1 MRLMLAALLVAL
13 SLRTATAQP
22 ADCPTEP
29 ASRPM
34 MPLALDL
41 QGRPGVPSGTTGQ
54 ALIGV
59 PLTPP
64 GMACREVPRP
74 PSDVLRGE
82 PGDLL
87 RGPGTPHVTVE
98 VE

>member
-1 MRLMLAALLVAL
+1 MHLTLAALLVAL
-13 SLRTATAQP
+13 SLRTASAQP

-29 ASRPM
+29 ASGPT

-41 QGRPGVPSGTTGQ
+41 QGMPGVPSGTTGQ
-54 ALIGV
+54 ALITV
-59 PLTPP
+59 PMAPP
-64 GMACREVPRP
+64 GIACSEVPRP

-98 VE
+98 ME